1 MSQRNKLITPPA
13 IEPVSIDQAKQH
25 ARIEYPDD
33 DDLVAGLITAAR
45 LVCETELSRSFISQT
60 WETYLDHW
68 PWPGQTS
75 GSGAMGYYRG
85 NYIPQIQG
93 YPYTPWSTIEI
104 DNPNLVSVASISYVD
119 ATGTVQT
126 LDPAAYQVVTGAPG
140 RIHPAYG
147 HTWPAVR
154 SMPGAI
160 TVQYLAGYGP
170 AATDVPEC
178 IRTAIKMMVAELY
191 EQREMTATQAY
202 QCNPIFAALLSPCD
216 WGNYP

>member
-1 MSQRNKLITPPA
+1 MTQRNKLITPPA
-13 IEPVSIDQAKQH
+13 VEPVTVDQAKQH

-45 LVCETELSRSFISQT
+45 LVCEKELHRAFVHQT
-60 WETYLDHW
+60 WETSLEGW
-68 PWPGQTS
+68 PWPGWGQH
-75 GSGAMGYYRG
+75 GAYHGG
-85 NYIPQIQG
+85 YIPQTQG
-93 YPYTPWSTIEI
+93 YPYSTHSVIQI
-104 DNPNLVSVASISYVD
+104 DNPNLVSVASILYTDTSGV
-119 ATGTVQT
+119 VQM
-126 LDPAAYQVVTGAPG
+126 LDPSQYYIEPGAPG
-140 RIHPAYG
+140 LIHAAYG

-191 EQREMTATQAY
+191 ENREMTATQAY

-216 WGNYP
+216 WGSYP